1 MNLKI
6 TEEDLRKV
14 RFEQF
19 KDAVILLFG
28 IFGLSFVIPAY
39 IYVMLHFLASSD
51 LSKAILL
58 AIFYSELLI
67 FAILTPHVSFLL
79 EITRSAIGRRTP
91 YLLTFGT
98 FVAFFLTAIR
108 NATVDEKSITA
119 IIVIILGF
127 NFSMYFYSL
136 TLLGLMNDRKTYLTE
151 KFLES
156 QWKFWSVIGIIS
168 SYLYSWKLCTDGR
181 TISHVSLLF
190 LISVFAVSFLIIEDK
205 KFKVKI
211 SPDEKAEIYEKYKN
225 EKTLKVKFEKP
236 QITDLKRFFSLVI
249 TYQFL
254 FLLPI
259 HMAYVTDT
267 PKSQI
272 EITGAKVLLF
282 YSFGVICNYILH
294 RVIKNT
300 SSIFQKMGHVTIAS
314 VLFIFSTT
322 FFISSIT
329 WSLMV
334 AFVMGFLL
342 FPTLSKYFYVPG
354 LGIERF
360 ISKERAIEKN
370 IEYYTLYLSV
380 LLTGILFD
388 IFGLKTAGV
397 IAACI
402 LIVSLI
408 IELISA
414 RAKIENTTNN

>member
-1 MNLKI
+1 MKI

-39 IYVMLHFLASSD
+39 IYVMLHFLSSSD
-51 LSKAILL
+51 LSKTLLL

-67 FAILTPHVSFLL
+67 FAILTPHVNFLL

-98 FVAFFLTAIR
+98 LVAFLLTAIR
-108 NATVDEKSITA
+108 NATVDERSITA
-119 IIVIILGF
+119 IIVIILSF

-136 TLLGLMNDRKTYLTE
+136 TLLGLMNDRKTYVTE

-211 SPDEKAEIYEKYKN
+211 SPDEKSEIYEKYKSQR
-225 EKTLKVKFEKP
+225 KPKIKFEKLRNA
-236 QITDLKRFFSLVI
+236 DLKRLFSLII

-259 HMAYVTDT
+259 HIAFVTDI
-267 PKSQI
+267 PKNQI
-272 EITGAKVLLF
+272 ETTGAKVLLF

-294 RVIKNT
+294 RLIKNT
-300 SSIFQKMGHVTIAS
+300 SSIFEKMGHVTIAS

-322 FFISSIT
+322 FLLPSIN
-329 WSLMV
+329 WSLIV
-334 AFVMGFLL
+334 SFTMGFLL

-360 ISKERAIEKN
+360 ICKERVIEKN

-380 LLTGILFD
+380 LFSGILFD

-397 IAACI
+397 ITACI
-402 LIVSLI
+402 LVALLI
-408 IELISA
+408 IELITT
-414 RAKIENTTNN
+414 RAKINNTSNN